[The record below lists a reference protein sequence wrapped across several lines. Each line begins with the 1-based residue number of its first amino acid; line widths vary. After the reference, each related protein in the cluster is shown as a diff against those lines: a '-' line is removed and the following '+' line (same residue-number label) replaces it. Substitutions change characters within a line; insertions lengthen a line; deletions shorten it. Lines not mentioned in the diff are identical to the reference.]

1 MNEIVPTHLL
11 LNSDSPY
18 DDRMSF
24 IVDTMREM
32 SRISDPQELVRVY
45 GARMRQ
51 VMQIDG
57 MVSLSRRGLQPP
69 HYRITRSSRWE
80 KAVNPWTE
88 KNRLPLLDSGLL
100 GELIY
105 GDQPVI
111 IDELEVAPDDPAADY
126 LAGMKSIMAIPLYE
140 HGTAVNMAV
149 LMRNVPFGFP
159 RERLPVHVWMGNLFG
174 RATQTLVLSG
184 EVTRA
189 YDAVE
194 RELKAVADIQRS
206 LLPAELPAIPN
217 LELAVHYQTS
227 RHSGGDYYDFF
238 KLPDD
243 RWGILMADVSGH
255 GTPAAVLMAI
265 THTIAHIASDPPVS
279 PAQMLGAINARLART
294 YTSGSGSF
302 VTAFYGIFD
311 SSSRTLLWSN
321 AGHPPPRGRRA
332 DGSLGSLPLAQN
344 LPLGIEG
351 REDFVEQSTQLLPG
365 DLILF
370 YTDGI
375 TEARGP
381 NGDMFDIERLDAV
394 LGAGAESAADAIDKT
409 LAAVNAFTDNRPLTD
424 DRTLLA
430 AMVK

>member
-1 MNEIVPTHLL
+1 MDEIVPTHLL
-11 LNSDSPY
+11 LNVDAPH
-18 DDRMSF
+18 DQRMSF
-24 IVDTMREM
+24 IIDTMREM
-32 SRISDPQELVRVY
+32 SRITDPQELVRVY
-45 GARMRQ
+45 GSRMRQ
-51 VMQIDG
+51 LLPVDG
-57 MVSLSRRGLQPP
+57 MVSLSRRGLQAPQ
-69 HYRITRSSRWE
+69 YRITRSSRWE
-80 KAVNPWTE
+80 TAVNPWRETT
-88 KNRLPLLDSGLL
+88 RLPLFDSGLL

-105 GDQPVI
+105 GDQPII
-111 IDELEVAPDDPAADY
+111 IDEVKSSPDDPAAEY
-126 LAGMKSIMAIPLYE
+126 LAGMNSIMALPLYE
-140 HGTAVNMAV
+140 DGIAVNMAV
-149 LMRNVPFGFP
+149 LMRKSAFGFP
-159 RERLPVHVWMGNLFG
+159 HERLPVHVWMGNLFG
-174 RATQTLVLSG
+174 RATRTLVLSG
-184 EVTRA
+184 EVQEA

-238 KLPDD
+238 KLPDNH
-243 RWGILMADVSGH
+243 WGILIADVSGH

-279 PAQMLGAINARLART
+279 PGMMLDAINARLART
-294 YTSGSGSF
+294 YTNGSGSF

-311 SSSRTLLWSN
+311 ANTRMLKWSN

-332 DGSLGSLPLAQN
+332 DGSLGALPFAQN

-351 REDFVEQSTQLLPG
+351 NEKFVEQSTQLLPG

-375 TEARGP
+375 TEARGA
-381 NGDMFDIERLDAV
+381 NGEMFDIARLDEM
-394 LGAGAESAADAIDKT
+394 LTTGPKSAADAVDRT
-409 LAAVNAFTDNRPLTD
+409 LAAVKAFTNDRPLTD